1 MLIRYGTTA
10 QEGQEVK
17 MDIYEEL
24 DRVEDEARL
33 WETKARS
40 YERLL
45 LETKVVLLG
54 ALEDGVIHIPVD
66 EVSGLISNIDEEI
79 SN

>member
-1 MLIRYGTTA
+1 
-10 QEGQEVK
+10 

-54 ALEDGVIHIPVD
+54 ALEDGIIHIPVD

>member
-10 QEGQEVK
+10 QEGQEAK

-54 ALEDGVIHIPVD
+54 ALEDGIIHIPVD

>member
-1 MLIRYGTTA
+1 
-10 QEGQEVK
+10 

-24 DRVEDEARL
+24 DRIEDEARL
-33 WETKARS
+33 WETKARN

-45 LETKVVLLG
+45 LETKVVLLD

>member
-1 MLIRYGTTA
+1 
-10 QEGQEVK
+10 

-33 WETKARS
+33 WETKARN

-45 LETKVVLLG
+45 LETKVVLLD